1 MIKDK
6 NLDNRLV
13 QSKYWTL
20 YGIPDILNDDK
31 LTFWVKAQQNIA
43 IFCMSLTQKWLVRG
57 K

>member
-1 MIKDK
+1 MFKDK

-13 QSKYWTL
+13 HSKYWTL

-43 IFCMSLTQKWLVRG
+43 ILCM
-57 K
+57 